1 MKRTAAVIA
10 TLVAAFALSACA
22 PSESGGDSGEYIP
35 PEIGQSES
43 TVSLS
48 TEDSSVTVIG
58 RLTGTTGTTYLY
70 EIVESY
76 GELVEGAT
84 LVYEV
89 VVPGAKY
96 PGEGCDPALMGTIE
110 VGETFVIDCA
120 AG

>member
-22 PSESGGDSGEYIP
+22 PTEVGDSGEYIP

-48 TEDSSVTVIG
+48 TEDDSVTVIG

-76 GELVEGAT
+76 GELAEGAT
-84 LVYEV
+84 LIYEV
-89 VVPGAKY
+89 VVPGAKH

-120 AG
+120 AE